1 MRHVALF
8 LQLSGVLIGC
18 VGLAYGL
25 HPDLVLAQ
33 WVGLTVGPDTLQI
46 FRAIMGLY
54 LGIGGLLIAASLKP
68 AHYQSGLWLLGVFMA
83 GLAGGR
89 VLSLLVDGYQHWF
102 ALLATGLELGALA
115 LCAWYFKQTSAT
127 AAL

>member
-1 MRHVALF
+1 MPHVALF
-8 LQLSGVLIGC
+8 LKLTGVLIGC

-25 HPDLVLAQ
+25 QPDLVLAQ
-33 WVGLTVGPDTLQI
+33 WMGLTVAPDTLQI

-68 AHYQSGLWLLGVFMA
+68 THYQSGLWLLAVFMA

-102 ALLATGLELGALA
+102 TLLATGLELGALA
-115 LCAWYFKQTSAT
+115 VGVWYLKQTSAP
-127 AAL
+127 AAV